1 MAKIYPN
8 APCPCGSGKKY
19 KQCCGASL
27 AKTDLRLEDF
37 VLEKLSEDI
46 AFVENVLQL
55 IIGPWGYTY
64 CTNHTEKIEQEYQ
77 KDGLKSFVKLDH
89 MGIRK
94 ATKNSYNEKIQDIR
108 NVRPYGGGIPD
119 IEEDIMSLQKKGY
132 ICSEGRQV
140 EIFHAYLLD
149 NLSRRFKD
157 YLYVPTKQ
165 AQKGQV
171 FGAFA
176 RRGYDFL
183 LGLTLYLELQLG
195 VHIYLNFRNAGKVSE
210 KFSEKCRDICIKT
223 YALENMPGKDK
234 INIGMSLFLLQYAEL
249 LGQIIKQYNAE
260 EEVELYHS
268 IGAYTEKQY
277 AESKAMIQPEFYKP
291 YPLAYHYPNYLF
303 YLVSATC
310 FQREDLYITA
320 TCSFP
325 QCDFIKYMIGLKSI
339 TELFEEKVGD
349 MEYDPADSFNV
360 DRLKEWRE
368 AHGIRTKEKH
378 IITRK
383 ETYDTAVF
391 WFMDELNGIVNHMK
405 SPNLEYRDFAEINED
420 DYTLT
425 DGKRDINPARKST
438 SVNPVRKLRMEI
450 YQALNGKCFNL
461 YVGKEPGDTD
471 LDYRILAGSYPI
483 LPWLSSGKEPTVHCR
498 PFDRTER
505 PDEDLYS
512 LDVKT
517 RQDYLTLEYRL
528 TSIPVNCI
536 EEYLNPDIFYNWEQ
550 KNELLK
556 ETRRQNEELKIEKD
570 KVERQN
576 KLNLELVRSIT
587 HSSANYLNSDK
598 LAQTGIEL
606 HNAEKDNPSVDKLH
620 LEGLSLILQSEQEMF
635 LSRQLK
641 GLVIKC
647 SGDGDLLAKQ
657 IRSSLSKDEGIGVV
671 VPVEFAIKTVV
682 ARVLFR
688 DNDRRSEFIRLKMN
702 KTAEEWSNIQ
712 SSFMLDILA
721 ANDTAEE
728 GLVLKWWERYITG
741 ISVSFSNIWEGIK
754 LIKDQTVYDLI
765 TEIVTEQI
773 LNALSHGKIE
783 EGIKIEFGQA
793 DEFKGRPRWAYIMC
807 RNTIGKRYEGG
818 RGVGITTLNE
828 TFLLLNSNKKG
839 IDITE
844 EEYRFESK
852 AWLLSSLLKAQ

>member
-8 APCPCGSGKKY
+8 DQCPCGSGKKY

-46 AFVENVLQL
+46 TFLEDALQL
-55 IIGPWGYTY
+55 IIGPWGYTF
-64 CTNHTEKIEQEYQ
+64 CKNNAEKIEQEY
-77 KDGLKSFVKLDH
+77 KNDGLKSFVKRDG
-89 MGIRK
+89 MGIYK
-94 ATKNSYNEKIQDIR
+94 AMKNSETQNIQNI
-108 NVRPYGGGIPD
+108 RPYGGKVPD
-119 IEEDIMSLQKKGY
+119 VEEDIMSLQKRGH
-132 ICSEGRQV
+132 ICMEGRQV

-195 VHIYLNFRNAGKVSE
+195 VHVYLNFRNTWN
-210 KFSEKCRDICIKT
+210 FSEKNRNICMEI
-223 YALENMPGKDK
+223 YGLHDMPGKDK
-234 INIGMSLFLLQYAEL
+234 INTGMILFLLQYAEL
-249 LGQIIKQYNAE
+249 IDQIISQYNAE
-260 EEVELYHS
+260 EEVALYHS
-268 IGAYTEKQY
+268 IGAYSEKEY
-277 AESKAMIQPEFYKP
+277 AERKAMIQPEFYKP
-291 YPLAYHYPNYLF
+291 YPLAYDYPRYLRF
-303 YLVSATC
+303 LISATC
-310 FQREDLYITA
+310 FNKDNLYLIA
-320 TCSFP
+320 LHSFP
-325 QCDFIKYMIGLKSI
+325 QCDFIKYIFGLESI
-339 TELFEEKVGD
+339 IELFEEKVED
-349 MEYDPADSFNV
+349 RECDLANYLNV
-360 DRLKEWRE
+360 DWLKEFRE
-368 AHGIRTKEKH
+368 AHNIKTNKEKH

-383 ETYDTAVF
+383 NHYDTTVF
-391 WFMDELNGIVNHMK
+391 WLMDELNGIVHHMK
-405 SPNLEYRDFAEINED
+405 SPDLEYQDFAEINED
-420 DYTLT
+420 DFTLI
-425 DGKRDINPARKST
+425 DGKRTINPARKST
-438 SVNPVRKLRMEI
+438 RVKSVRKLKMEI
-450 YQALNGKCFNL
+450 YQALNGKCFTL
-461 YVGKEPGDTD
+461 FVGEEPGDTD
-471 LDYRILAGSYPI
+471 HDYCTLVGSYPM
-483 LPWLSSGKEPTVHCR
+483 LPWLSGGKEPTVHCR
-498 PFDRTER
+498 PFDSTER

-512 LDVKT
+512 LDVKK
-517 RQDYLTLEYRL
+517 RQDFLAMEYRL

-536 EEYLNPDIFYNWEQ
+536 EEYLNPDIFYNWEER
-550 KNELLK
+550 NELLK
-556 ETRRQNEELKIEKD
+556 ETKRQNEELKVEKD

-606 HNAEKDNPSVDKLH
+606 HNAQKDNPSVDKLH

-657 IRSSLSKDEGIGVV
+657 IRSSLSKDEGIGVL

-721 ANDTAEE
+721 TNDTAEE